1 MPLSHDIG
9 TGLARVL
16 VMDGGQARNSG
27 PFGVHFAVSC
37 GAEWLIL
44 NLVTGD
50 VTGGSIG
57 KL

>member
-1 MPLSHDIG
+1 
-9 TGLARVL
+9 
-16 VMDGGQARNSG
+16 MDGGQARNSG
-27 PFGVHFAVSC
+27 PFGVHFVVSC